1 MAVGHET
8 SNGPQQENR
17 RNHGDRY
24 QHDDF
29 LIHIVVFV
37 VRFVMRPFDCGYAT
51 RVRLLKAG
59 ICLVPVFVSCSSPTL
74 LAKTLHRLVRL
85 LQAQKC
91 LVFAHI
97 GRKVW
102 RAAKIWDIVPV
113 SVMLPEGGG
122 KFTDLKSKKITF
134 LPNEPEHSYAVLGAS
149 LALHSQIRALPCR
162 A

>member
-51 RVRLLKAG
+51 RVRLL
-59 ICLVPVFVSCSSPTL
+59 
-74 LAKTLHRLVRL
+74 
-85 LQAQKC
+85 QAQKC

-122 KFTDLKSKKITF
+122 KFTDLKSKKI
-134 LPNEPEHSYAVLGAS
+134 
-149 LALHSQIRALPCR
+149 
-162 A
+162 